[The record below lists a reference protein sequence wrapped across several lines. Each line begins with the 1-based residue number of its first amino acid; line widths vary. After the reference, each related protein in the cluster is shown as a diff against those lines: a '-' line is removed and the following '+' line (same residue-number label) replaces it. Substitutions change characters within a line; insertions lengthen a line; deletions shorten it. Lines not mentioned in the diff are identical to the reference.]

1 MEPLAMA
8 TQIGETKE
16 SDSEKFGDTS
26 SDKKKVASKVWISRQ
41 LVTRWFLN
49 TVCLIYSKCEIIFN
63 TYYIMPLIRQSVS

>member
-41 LVTRWFLN
+41 LVTHWFLN
-49 TVCLIYSKCEIIFN
+49 TVCLIYSKFEIIFDTLFPGHN
-63 TYYIMPLIRQSVS
+63 NNLYKC